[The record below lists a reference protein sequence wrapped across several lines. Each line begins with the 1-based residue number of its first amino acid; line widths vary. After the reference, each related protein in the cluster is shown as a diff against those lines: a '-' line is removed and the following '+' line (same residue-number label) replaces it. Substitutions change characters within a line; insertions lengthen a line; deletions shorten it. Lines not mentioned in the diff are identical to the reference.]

1 VEVALRDPYSMD
13 GLTVDTTLRTQQDQG
28 QLALQEEDGGHHF
41 QGVAIVM
48 LCVVGIGCVVGV
60 AFVVL
65 YCRCCCMRGR
75 RRSSS
80 SSTKSRS
87 LESVEV
93 HSDVRAGEVLT
104 SQYSGGS
111 SNNDSCVI
119 GCQQRSPEDASVWAR
134 RMMMASS
141 RSNVS
146 AAAVAVQSG
155 AGREGEAGCLENG
168 HVITIPV
175 EETVYIEQPDGKH
188 TLAVSRRFKDVMVHV
203 VESDLGV
210 GHIRVDVDRQ
220 QAGVGLVDSLCGS
233 SSKYFVRAL
242 TNDCGGDERITAG
255 EKAGSSGSSKKRKK
269 KKKKKYC
276 DGWCQTML

>member
-1 VEVALRDPYSMD
+1 
-13 GLTVDTTLRTQQDQG
+13 
-28 QLALQEEDGGHHF
+28 
-41 QGVAIVM
+41 
-48 LCVVGIGCVVGV
+48 
-60 AFVVL
+60 
-65 YCRCCCMRGR
+65 
-75 RRSSS
+75 
-80 SSTKSRS
+80 
-87 LESVEV
+87 VEV
-93 HSDVRAGEVLT
+93 HSDVRLV
-104 SQYSGGS
+104 SQYSAGS
-111 SNNDSCVI
+111 SNTDGSVI
-119 GCQQRSPEDASVWAR
+119 GCQQRSPEDASGWAR

-141 RSNVS
+141 RSSVS
-146 AAAVAVQSG
+146 AAAVQSG
-155 AGREGEAGCLENG
+155 VGREGEKREAPRSENG

-188 TLAVSRRFKDVMVHV
+188 TLAVSRRFKDVMVQV